1 MSEISPLSG
10 RVKFFLWYVVGTSLI
25 GSCLVAAL
33 VLGML
38 TSDFGIVGVVVEC
51 YDDGIGAGMPALE
64 RVSASVGAFAAV
76 VSQALKA
83 LYAARAR
90 KPYWNLAL
98 GYGTHRHF
106 SVRKIACTELPVCL
120 PNSVLAAVKIP
131 EIDQD

>member
-1 MSEISPLSG
+1 
-10 RVKFFLWYVVGTSLI
+10 
-25 GSCLVAAL
+25 
-33 VLGML
+33 ML

-76 VSQALKA
+76 VSQAACGQNTCPSPSQCFLDLPLKA